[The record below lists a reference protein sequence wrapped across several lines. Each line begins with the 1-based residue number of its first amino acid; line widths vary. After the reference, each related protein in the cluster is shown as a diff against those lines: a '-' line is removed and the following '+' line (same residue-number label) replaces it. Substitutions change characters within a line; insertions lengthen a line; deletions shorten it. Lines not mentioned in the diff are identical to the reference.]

1 LIFLLPFL
9 RNYKNIRRSIYNTFK
24 YRMTIINNGDKNMKR
39 VIKIWLVAIFLGSL
53 VGTSILPAVDSQ
65 HNQINI
71 KPTGVAISNAP
82 YTGRLRIYVVEPV
95 SRWNMYNGQPYHF
108 GFLGFAYNQDISIDP
123 QDTYHNSV
131 TWTGDVTE
139 SNAMVMAVVFN
150 SEPHQG
156 YAYPPS
162 SNPFTAYYTDA
173 TAAATPGNTGY
184 NTVNETFTHTVFA
197 EEATATWCP
206 YCPDM
211 ATKLNNIYESGIYPY
226 YFVALVAD
234 KNAQAQTRINEYNT
248 YGYPTAFF
256 DGGLK
261 VIVGSGVS
269 ESTYRSDIRYCG
281 TRDVPALNLSV
292 SVAYIGSGDLQIDVA
307 IKNNQAPESLTCDAG
322 GPYTGEINVPV
333 QFTGIASGGTEPY
346 TWAWA
351 FGDGATAS
359 VQNPTHTYTT
369 KGNYTV
375 TLTVTDA
382 AAGTATDTATATITQ
397 PVLLPVLEI
406 GAITGGFGVKA
417 SVKNTGAGAATNVDW
432 TIALDGKL
440 VFVGKSST
448 GTFTTIAPAGSEAI
462 KAGFI
467 LGFGKTNIVVSATC
481 DEGVSAEATA
491 SGLVFGPFVLG
502 VK

>member
-1 LIFLLPFL
+1 
-9 RNYKNIRRSIYNTFK
+9 
-24 YRMTIINNGDKNMKR
+24 MTIINNGDKNMKR
-39 VIKIWLVAIFLGSL
+39 VIQIWLVAIFIGCL
-53 VGTSILPAVDSQ
+53 VGTSVLPAVDSQ
-65 HNQINI
+65 QNQINI
-71 KPTGVAISNAP
+71 KSTDGAISNVP
-82 YTGRLRIYVVEPV
+82 YTGRLRVYVVEPV

-108 GFLGFAYNQDISIDP
+108 GFLGFAFNQDISIDP
-123 QDTYHNSV
+123 QDTYQNSI

-162 SNPFTAYYTDA
+162 SNPFTAYYNDA

-211 ATKLNNIYESGIYPY
+211 ATKLNNIYESGTYPY

-234 KNAQAQTRINEYNT
+234 QNAQAQTRINEYNT

-269 ESTYRSDIRYCG
+269 ETVYRNDIKNCG
-281 TRDVPALNLSV
+281 NRDVPELNLSV
-292 SVAYIGSGDLQIDVA
+292 SVTYIGSGDLQIDVT
-307 IKNNQAPESLTCDAG
+307 ITNNPAGEDLVCDAG

-333 QFTGIASGGTEPY
+333 QFTGVASGGTEPY

-369 KGNYTV
+369 KGTYTA

-382 AAGTATDTATATITQ
+382 ASGTATDTATATITE

-406 GAITGGFGVKA
+406 GTITGGFDVKA
-417 SVKNTGAGAATNVDW
+417 SVKNTGEAAATNVVW
-432 TIALDGKL
+432 TLSLDGKL
-440 VFVGKSST
+440 VFLGKEST
-448 GTFTTIAPAGSEAI
+448 GTIATLAVAGNEPI

-467 LGFGKTNIVVSATC
+467 LGFGKTNIAISATC

-491 SGLVFGPFVLG
+491 SGLVLGPFVLG